1 MFRVIVNGLLIGTR
15 KEFGDAR
22 KLGINAKNTYTNNPI
37 VTIEDRIGRVI
48 EIIK

>member
-1 MFRVIVNGLLIGTR
+1 MFRVIVNGLLIGSR

-22 KLGINAKNTYTNNPI
+22 KLAVNAKNSYTKKPV
-37 VTIEDRIGRVI
+37 VTIEDRIGFVI